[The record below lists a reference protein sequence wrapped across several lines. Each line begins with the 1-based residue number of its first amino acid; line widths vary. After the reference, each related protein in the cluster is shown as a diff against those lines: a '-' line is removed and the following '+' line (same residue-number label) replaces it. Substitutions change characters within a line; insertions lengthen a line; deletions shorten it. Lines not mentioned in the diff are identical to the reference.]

1 MMKVSDPIMFGHM
14 VRVYYSEVFT
24 KYDSLFTSLG
34 INPNNGLGDVYDK
47 IKGHPQQAEVEAAI
61 SQCYETRPGLAMVDS
76 SKGEI
81 HLQKSN
87 IRVHKNQVS
96 PISMYPVMLLL
107 MPACLVLSEMV
118 GQCGTRMTSWS
129 R

>member
-14 VRVYYSEVFT
+14 VRVYYSDVFS

-34 INPNNGLGDVYDK
+34 VNANNGLGDVYDK

-61 SQCYETRPGLAMVDS
+61 SQSYETRPGLAMVDS

-81 HLQKSN
+81 YLQKSN
-87 IRVHKNQVS
+87 IRVH
-96 PISMYPVMLLL
+96 
-107 MPACLVLSEMV
+107 
-118 GQCGTRMTSWS
+118 
-129 R
+129 